1 MENQESKM
9 RLPSLDELFTTQKER
24 DEANLEKVINI
35 KLSDIED
42 FFNHPFKVFENDEM
56 LEMVDSVREKG
67 VLVPAIVRKK
77 DNGKYEMIAGHRR
90 KKACELA
97 ELETIPCI
105 VRDLSDDEATIIMVD
120 SNLQREKI
128 FPSERAFAYKMK
140 MDAMKHQGKT
150 TSDPQGP
157 KLSTEI
163 VGKRLG
169 DSSTNVKRYIR
180 LTYLIPEL
188 LKLVDETVLKTN
200 KDGLTMGIK
209 PAVELSYLGYAEQKL
224 VLGVI
229 EYSLVT
235 PSHAQ
240 TIKIRKLAKEKKLD
254 FDTLEKL
261 LDEKK
266 GNQNEQIAF
275 NKNKIENVLPN
286 NIKKRDKRY
295 IEQYIIK
302 AIIEY
307 SKQNTEEA
315 DNVIVQDLIF

>member
-1 MENQESKM
+1 
-9 RLPSLDELFTTQKER
+9 
-24 DEANLEKVINI
+24 
-35 KLSDIED
+35 
-42 FFNHPFKVFENDEM
+42 
-56 LEMVDSVREKG
+56 MV
-67 VLVPAIVRKK
+67 KK
-77 DNGKYEMIAGHRR
+77 
-90 KKACELA
+90 
-97 ELETIPCI
+97 
-105 VRDLSDDEATIIMVD
+105 
-120 SNLQREKI
+120 
-128 FPSERAFAYKMK
+128 
-140 MDAMKHQGKT
+140 
-150 TSDPQGP
+150 
-157 KLSTEI
+157 
-163 VGKRLG
+163 LG
-169 DSSTNVKRYIR
+169 DSATNVKRYIR

>member
-1 MENQESKM
+1 MKDNLVKINLNEIDSFEGHPFSVNKDD
-9 RLPSLDELFTTQKER
+9 SLKEL
-24 DEANLEKVINI
+24 VHSI
-35 KLSDIED
+35 KL
-42 FFNHPFKVFENDEM
+42 NGLLNPM
-56 LEMVDSVREKG
+56 
-67 VLVPAIVRKK
+67 IVRKK
-77 DNGKYEMIAGHRR
+77 DNGRYEMISGHRI
-90 KKACELA
+90 KTALEILGISESEVIVKELN
-97 ELETIPCI
+97 
-105 VRDLSDDEATIIMVD
+105 DDEATIFMVD
-120 SNLQREKI
+120 SNMYRETI
-128 FPSERAFAYKMK
+128 LPSERAFAYKMK

-157 KLSTEI
+157 KLSSEI
-163 VGKRLG
+163 VGKKLG

-209 PAVELSYLGYAEQKL
+209 QAVELSYLGYAEQKL

-240 TIKIRKLAKEKKLD
+240 TIKIRKLAKEKKLN

-266 GNQNEQIAF
+266 GIKT
-275 NKNKIENVLPN
+275 NKLHLIKI
-286 NIKKRDKRY
+286 K
-295 IEQYIIK
+295 
-302 AIIEY
+302 
-307 SKQNTEEA
+307 
-315 DNVIVQDLIF
+315 

>member
-1 MENQESKM
+1 MK
-9 RLPSLDELFTTQKER
+9 D
-24 DEANLEKVINI
+24 NLVKINLNEI
-35 KLSDIED
+35 DSFEG
-42 FFNHPFKVFENDEM
+42 HPFSVNKDDSLKELVHSIKENGLLNPM
-56 LEMVDSVREKG
+56 
-67 VLVPAIVRKK
+67 IVRKK
-77 DNGKYEMIAGHRR
+77 DNGRYEMISGHRR
-90 KKACELA
+90 KTALEILGISESEVIVKELN
-97 ELETIPCI
+97 
-105 VRDLSDDEATIIMVD
+105 DDEATIFMVD
-120 SNLQREKI
+120 SNMYRETI
-128 FPSERAFAYKMK
+128 LPSERAFAYKMK

-157 KLSTEI
+157 KLSSEI
-163 VGKRLG
+163 IGKKLG

-209 PAVELSYLGYAEQKL
+209 PAVELSYLGYTEQKL

-240 TIKIRKLAKEKKLD
+240 TIKIRKLAKEKKLN
-254 FDTLEKL
+254 FDALEKL

>member
-1 MENQESKM
+1 MKDNLVKINLSEIDSFEGHPFSVNKDD
-9 RLPSLDELFTTQKER
+9 SLKEL
-24 DEANLEKVINI
+24 VHSI
-35 KLSDIED
+35 KL
-42 FFNHPFKVFENDEM
+42 NGLLNPM
-56 LEMVDSVREKG
+56 
-67 VLVPAIVRKK
+67 IVRKK
-77 DNGKYEMIAGHRR
+77 DNGRYEMISGHRR
-90 KKACELA
+90 KTALEILGVSESEVIVKELN
-97 ELETIPCI
+97 
-105 VRDLSDDEATIIMVD
+105 DDEATIFMVD
-120 SNLQREKI
+120 SNMYRETI
-128 FPSERAFAYKMK
+128 LPSERAFAYKMK

-157 KLSTEI
+157 KLSSEI
-163 VGKRLG
+163 VGKKLG

-209 PAVELSYLGYAEQKL
+209 PAVELSYLGHAEQKL

-275 NKNKIENVLPN
+275 NKSKLENVLPYE
-286 NIKKRDKRY
+286 IKKRDKRY

-307 SKQNTEEA
+307 NKQNITEE
-315 DNVIVQDLIF
+315 DNIIVQDLIF

>member
-1 MENQESKM
+1 MKDNLVKINLNDIDSFEGHPFSVNKDD
-9 RLPSLDELFTTQKER
+9 SLKEL
-24 DEANLEKVINI
+24 VHSI
-35 KLSDIED
+35 KL
-42 FFNHPFKVFENDEM
+42 NGLLNPM
-56 LEMVDSVREKG
+56 
-67 VLVPAIVRKK
+67 IVRKK
-77 DNGKYEMIAGHRR
+77 DNGRYEMISGHRR
-90 KKACELA
+90 KTALEILGISESEVIIKELN
-97 ELETIPCI
+97 
-105 VRDLSDDEATIIMVD
+105 DDEATIFMVD
-120 SNLQREKI
+120 SNMYRETI
-128 FPSERAFAYKMK
+128 LPSERAFAYKMK

-157 KLSTEI
+157 KLSSEI
-163 VGKRLG
+163 VGKKLG
-169 DSSTNVKRYIR
+169 DSATNVKRYIR

-240 TIKIRKLAKEKKLD
+240 TIKIRKLAKEKKLN
-254 FDTLEKL
+254 FDALEKL

>member
-1 MENQESKM
+1 MKDNLVKINLNEIDSFEGHPFSVNKDD
-9 RLPSLDELFTTQKER
+9 SLKEL
-24 DEANLEKVINI
+24 VHSI
-35 KLSDIED
+35 KL
-42 FFNHPFKVFENDEM
+42 NGLLNPM
-56 LEMVDSVREKG
+56 
-67 VLVPAIVRKK
+67 IVRKK
-77 DNGKYEMIAGHRR
+77 DNGRYEMISGHRR
-90 KKACELA
+90 KTALEILGISESEVIVKELN
-97 ELETIPCI
+97 
-105 VRDLSDDEATIIMVD
+105 DDEATIFMVD
-120 SNLQREKI
+120 SNMYRETI
-128 FPSERAFAYKMK
+128 LPSERAFAYKMK

-157 KLSTEI
+157 KLSSEI
-163 VGKRLG
+163 IGKKLG

>member
-1 MENQESKM
+1 MKDNLVKINLNEIDSFEGHPFSVNKDD
-9 RLPSLDELFTTQKER
+9 SLKEL
-24 DEANLEKVINI
+24 VHSI
-35 KLSDIED
+35 KL
-42 FFNHPFKVFENDEM
+42 NGLLNPM
-56 LEMVDSVREKG
+56 
-67 VLVPAIVRKK
+67 IVRKK
-77 DNGKYEMIAGHRR
+77 DNGRYEMISGHRR
-90 KKACELA
+90 KTALEILGISESEVIVKELN
-97 ELETIPCI
+97 
-105 VRDLSDDEATIIMVD
+105 DDEATIFMVD
-120 SNLQREKI
+120 SNMYRETI
-128 FPSERAFAYKMK
+128 LPSERAFAYKMK
-140 MDAMKHQGKT
+140 MDAMKNQGKT

-157 KLSTEI
+157 KLSSEI
-163 VGKRLG
+163 IGKKLG

>member
-1 MENQESKM
+1 MKDNLVKIN
-9 RLPSLDELFTTQKER
+9 LDEIDSFEG
-24 DEANLEKVINI
+24 
-35 KLSDIED
+35 
-42 FFNHPFKVFENDEM
+42 HPFSVNKDDSLKELVHSIKENGLLNPM
-56 LEMVDSVREKG
+56 
-67 VLVPAIVRKK
+67 IVRKK
-77 DNGKYEMIAGHRR
+77 DNGRYEMISGHRR
-90 KKACELA
+90 KTALEILGVSESEVIVKELN
-97 ELETIPCI
+97 
-105 VRDLSDDEATIIMVD
+105 DDEATIFMVD
-120 SNLQREKI
+120 SNMYRETI
-128 FPSERAFAYKMK
+128 LPSERAFAYKMK

-157 KLSTEI
+157 KLSSEI
-163 VGKRLG
+163 VGKKLG

>member
-1 MENQESKM
+1 MKDNLVKIN
-9 RLPSLDELFTTQKER
+9 LDEIDSFEG
-24 DEANLEKVINI
+24 
-35 KLSDIED
+35 
-42 FFNHPFKVFENDEM
+42 HPFSVNKDDSLKELVHSIKENGLLNPM
-56 LEMVDSVREKG
+56 
-67 VLVPAIVRKK
+67 IVRKK
-77 DNGKYEMIAGHRR
+77 DNGRYEMISGHRR
-90 KKACELA
+90 KTALEILGVSESEVIVKELN
-97 ELETIPCI
+97 
-105 VRDLSDDEATIIMVD
+105 DDEATIFMVD
-120 SNLQREKI
+120 SNMYRETI
-128 FPSERAFAYKMK
+128 LPSERAFAYKMK

-157 KLSTEI
+157 KLSSEI
-163 VGKRLG
+163 VGKKLG

-240 TIKIRKLAKEKKLD
+240 TIKIRKLAKEKKLN

-315 DNVIVQDLIF
+315 DNVMVQDLIF